1 MDSLF
6 GPDSGLD
13 LDEEQRT
20 AASTPS
26 GNTLIV
32 ARAGSGKTL
41 VLIART
47 IFLQKIVG
55 VHPDEILML
64 TFNKKAQ
71 QEIQQ
76 RLEEKSDG
84 PYPFAKTF
92 HALAHNI
99 VKPQQEILFDDE
111 ERNQNSLTR
120 EIARLLFS

>member
-84 PYPFAKTF
+84 PYP
-92 HALAHNI
+92 L
-99 VKPQQEILFDDE
+99 
-111 ERNQNSLTR
+111 SL
-120 EIARLLFS
+120 IHI